1 MLLDADRERCG
12 FLSENLKSVT
22 VVHTDATQR
31 ANLEEERVGRADV
44 FVACMADDEDNIMA
58 CVTAREIGAQSIMA
72 VVERPDYA
80 EVVGKLGIDRAV
92 SPREVMARQVL
103 SLLYRGPIISRTTL
117 CSGGLNVLEL
127 LVREGAPCTEHVLAN
142 LQLPEQCLIAVIVHE
157 DYVRVPGA
165 DDILKPEDT
174 VVALIDD
181 SAIEE
186 TVDMFDTN
194 GQ

>member
-1 MLLDADRERCG
+1 
-12 FLSENLKSVT
+12 
-22 VVHTDATQR
+22 
-31 ANLEEERVGRADV
+31 
-44 FVACMADDEDNIMA
+44 
-58 CVTAREIGAQSIMA
+58 
-72 VVERPDYA
+72 
-80 EVVGKLGIDRAV
+80 
-92 SPREVMARQVL
+92 
-103 SLLYRGPIISRTTL
+103 
-117 CSGGLNVLEL
+117 
-127 LVREGAPCTEHVLAN
+127 LAN

-186 TVDMFDTN
+186 TVAMFDTN